1 MASLVIMKSNNTK
14 KTTATNFGCEFC
26 GRTFLRESTV
36 FNHICETKRRWQDK
50 DKHGNRIGFQSW
62 LQFYTKNTA
71 TKKKRD
77 YMDFVKS
84 SYYLAF
90 VKFGIYCS
98 EVNVINVSRYIDWL
112 LNNKIKI
119 DIWTSDTN
127 YTKFLVSYLR
137 EEDSMDA
144 VARSIET
151 MIDLASID
159 KIPAKDVLRYGNRNK
174 ICYAITTGKI
184 SPWVLYH
191 SDSGKKF
198 LDELDATQIKMIL
211 DYINPELWAIKFK
224 RSAETVQQVKGLLNE
239 AGY

>member
-1 MASLVIMKSNNTK
+1 
-14 KTTATNFGCEFC
+14 
-26 GRTFLRESTV
+26 
-36 FNHICETKRRWQDK
+36 
-50 DKHGNRIGFQSW
+50 
-62 LQFYTKNTA
+62 
-71 TKKKRD
+71 
-77 YMDFVKS
+77 MDFVKS

-112 LNNKIKI
+112 LSNKIKI
-119 DIWTSDTN
+119 DTWTSDTN

-151 MIDLASID
+151 MLDLATID

-174 ICYAITTGKI
+174 ICYAITIGKI

-191 SDSGKKF
+191 SESGKKF
-198 LDELDATQIKMIL
+198 LDELDETQVKMIL

-224 RSAETVQQVKGLLNE
+224 RNNEIVQQVKGLLHD

>member
-1 MASLVIMKSNNTK
+1 MKSNNTK